1 MGAGEVRAYGGFS
14 LGTFAPR
21 AGKKTDCVADDGYR
35 RAANATTFQGA
46 FLECLKDTKCDNVFI
61 EYAKIGWMAAVQV
74 TPSSQPTATPA
85 RPLTP
90 ALPLTAPRP
99 VQPLKMTLLG
109 KVDDP
114 SAACKPGT
122 GTLVKKLVH
131 GRPSSTAA
139 AKPSAVATASPQFHD
154 E

>member
-1 MGAGEVRAYGGFS
+1 MIFNPGAAQRVTVDLSSLPPERYGSTPIDLFTNTSGPPLAASWTVEMGAGEVRAYGDFT

-85 RPLTP
+85 RPLSHP
-90 ALPLTAPRP
+90 PPR
-99 VQPLKMTLLG
+99 VRC
-109 KVDDP
+109 
-114 SAACKPGT
+114 S
-122 GTLVKKLVH
+122 
-131 GRPSSTAA
+131 R
-139 AKPSAVATASPQFHD
+139 
-154 E
+154 